1 MHCFAKG
8 VTCWASRGDV
18 RIVLGRK
25 VLETFSPAKTTVPGL
40 GYIKE
45 SFAEGSPELRAK
57 SITVEKRD
65 AGIAWGAVYA
75 QYLSPISD
83 VKQQGGEMGW
93 RKVTLCRA
101 YFDRWKERIATHHRF
116 HATGGR

>member
-65 AGIAWGAVYA
+65 AGIAWG
-75 QYLSPISD
+75 QSMHNICHLFP
-83 VKQQGGEMGW
+83 M
-93 RKVTLCRA
+93 
-101 YFDRWKERIATHHRF
+101 
-116 HATGGR
+116 

>member
-1 MHCFAKG
+1 M
-8 VTCWASRGDV
+8 ASRGDV

-65 AGIAWGAVYA
+65 AGIA
-75 QYLSPISD
+75 S
-83 VKQQGGEMGW
+83 GGQSMHNICH
-93 RKVTLCRA
+93 L
-101 YFDRWKERIATHHRF
+101 FPM
-116 HATGGR
+116 